1 MPQFDT
7 FSFLSQLFWVF
18 LIFGLF
24 YTALS
29 YYLLPAIAITL
40 KIRKK
45 KLLVSSS
52 SSNDVIVK
60 SGSDFSV
67 NFVNTSFDSIFSNS
81 KSMSVVSDQSAKVR
95 KSIESVMVNKLILK
109 RFATTLATKFT
120 SLILHR

>member
-81 KSMSVVSDQSAKVR
+81 KSLSVVSDQSAKVR

-109 RFATTLATKFT
+109 RFTTTLATKFT